1 MNAKMQQSRGLT
13 GEALLNLL
21 LDRFEAPRER
31 ARDITQTIDYTQVGG
46 PAAQD
51 EFHRVLHDAE
61 RAGGIALEK
70 ARLGRFTG
78 EFARVRLLDAG
89 KSTSS

>member
-1 MNAKMQQSRGLT
+1 MNAKMQQSSCLT
-13 GEALLNLL
+13 GEELLNLL
-21 LDRFEAPRER
+21 LDRFETPSLR
-31 ARDITQTIDYTQVGG
+31 ARDITQAIDYTRVGG

-61 RAGGIALEK
+61 RAGGIVLER

-78 EFARVRLLDAG
+78 W
-89 KSTSS
+89 